1 MNRDNLK
8 PQEVADSASAE
19 NSPGKLSISN
29 ETYQRMIVEIEDYAI
44 LMMDRAG
51 TVLNWNR
58 GAEKIKGYRA
68 DEIVGKNFRLFYTAK
83 DLEAGVPDQLI
94 ALAEKNNRAQ
104 HEGWRVRKD
113 GTKFWGSVVITALH
127 DDFGNVIGFS
137 KVTRDLTERMQ
148 AEEALKQTAQ
158 ELERKNRELDAMNQE
173 LASFAYVSSHDL
185 QEPLRKIQTFAT
197 RIAETE
203 SESLSP
209 KAKDYFGRMQNAAL
223 RMQKLIEDLLTYSRT
238 NTGEK
243 TFESVNLNELVKE
256 VKGDLRE
263 MIEAKHAT
271 ILSEKLPTA
280 HVIKF
285 QFAQLLTNI
294 LSNALK
300 FSKEDVA
307 PHIEIC
313 YEVVNGST
321 IEHDSKNLKGQFHK
335 ISIKDN
341 GIGFEPEHRYKIF
354 EVFQRL
360 HGRSEYSGTGI
371 GLAICK
377 KIVDNHGGV
386 ITAESNLDQGA
397 TFNVFLP
404 VKSKEDKLDFR
415 F

>member
-1 MNRDNLK
+1 MSTDNPLK
-8 PQEVADSASAE
+8 TRAVLEPGSSEKSVK
-19 NSPGKLSISN
+19 NSSINNDSISN
-29 ETYQRMIVEIEDYAI
+29 EIYHRMIVEIEDYAI
-44 LMMDRAG
+44 LMINREGIVM
-51 TVLNWNR
+51 NWNR

-68 DEIVGKNFRLFYTAK
+68 DEIIGKNFRLFYTDK
-83 DLEAGVPDQLI
+83 DRLAGVPDQLI
-94 ALAEKNNRAQ
+94 AEAEKNNRAQ

-127 DDFGNVIGFS
+127 DDNGNIIGFS

-148 AEEALKQTAQ
+148 AEEALKETAN
-158 ELERKNRELDAMNQE
+158 ELARKNRELDAMNQE

-203 SESLSP
+203 AETLSA
-209 KAKDYFGRMQNAAL
+209 KAKDYFSRMQNAAL
-223 RMQKLIEDLLTYSRT
+223 RMQRLIEDLLSYSRT

-243 TFESVNLNELVKE
+243 IFEAVNLNNLVNE
-256 VKGDLRE
+256 VKNDLRE
-263 MIEAKHAT
+263 LIDTKQAV
-271 ILSEKLPTA
+271 ISVSPLPTLQ
-280 HVIKF
+280 VIKF

-300 FSKEDVA
+300 FSKQDVV
-307 PHIEIC
+307 PQIKISHQIIEGR
-313 YEVVNGST
+313 EVESN
-321 IEHDSKNLKGQFHK
+321 HADLKKQYHK
-335 ISIKDN
+335 ISISDN
-341 GIGFEPEHRYKIF
+341 GIGFEPEHKHKIF

-386 ITAESNLDQGA
+386 ITGEGNLEEGA
-397 TFNVFLP
+397 TFTIYLP
-404 VKSKEDKLDFR
+404 VK
-415 F
+415 